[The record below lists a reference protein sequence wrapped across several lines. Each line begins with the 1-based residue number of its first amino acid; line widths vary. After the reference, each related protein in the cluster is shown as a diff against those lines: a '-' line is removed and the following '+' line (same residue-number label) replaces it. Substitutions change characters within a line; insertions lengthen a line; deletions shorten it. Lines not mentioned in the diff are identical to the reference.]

1 MRSRCEKKGF
11 ADGRSRGRFRMIAEA
26 KASGAEVGRGEDKIE
41 RFKQFLLFVNLFA
54 TLHQAEVATILAR
67 GKELRSD
74 V

>member
-41 RFKQFLLFVNLFA
+41 RFKQFLLFVEFICNFA
-54 TLHQAEVATILAR
+54 P
-67 GKELRSD
+67 GRSRD
-74 V
+74 NANKREKA